1 MLYRYAF
8 GDRLIHC
15 GFNGVNAIVNQR
27 VDQSAGGANFT
38 PGHAPDKRPVAG
50 VVLFNAGFLL
60 DNLRAVEAETG
71 FTSDNEI
78 AAQRGGDR
86 HTAKAAD
93 GAGDDADH
101 RGVAAQVDNRGV
113 NIGDGGQTEVGLLQT
128 YAAGFEAQHRL
139 RRDTVAVI
147 FRRQLQRG
155 GHFGAGHFAH
165 TASLEGAL
173 DGNHHRRLAVDRAFG
188 DHHTVVG
195 LRDDALGAEPRRHNT
210 VKRIQ
215 QFAVAAV
222 VQQGVGAFAS
232 AQFDK
237 AAIVTHER
245 PPQRLVQYE
254 YGRRPAWRR
263 SRG

>member
-1 MLYRYAF
+1 MLCRYAF

-27 VDQSAGGANFT
+27 VDQAAGGANFA

-50 VVLFNAGFLL
+50 VVLFNASFLL
-60 DNLRAVEAETG
+60 DNLRAVEAKTG
-71 FTSDNEI
+71 FTGDDKV
-78 AAQRGGDR
+78 AAQRRGDG
-86 HTAKAAD
+86 HAAEAAD
-93 GAGDDADH
+93 GTGNNPDD
-101 RGVAAQVDNRGV
+101 RGVAAQVDNRGM

-139 RRDTVAVI
+139 GRDTVAVI

-155 GHFGAGHFAH
+155 GHFGAGDFAH
-165 TASLEGAL
+165 TAALEGAF

-195 LRDDALGAEPRRHNT
+195 LRDDALRAEPRRHNAF
-210 VKRIQ
+210 KRIQ

-254 YGRRPAWRR
+254 YERRPAWRR